1 MEHSIGANTLFL
13 IAGFPFT
20 NTMLACVL
28 VSLLMIIV
36 ALIVRSKLSMDKPGK
51 LQTIVELIVD
61 YIYGLCLSIAD
72 KKRAQSFFP
81 WMITFFLFII
91 LNNVIGLFPGFGH
104 IAYLNAEGH
113 EIALL
118 KGATSD
124 LNLTFALGVVS
135 FGLLEFYGFKMVGV
149 KGWLKHYF
157 HTKPIYILPIF
168 IFVGVLELVLEPVKS
183 LSLAFRLFGNVMAG
197 ETLVSAMSVIN
208 GTPILLAAV
217 PFLLLEMLVAFVQ
230 ALVFT
235 LLTLTFISMIT
246 APSEEH

>member
-13 IAGFPFT
+13 IGGFPFT
-20 NTMLACVL
+20 NTMLASIL
-28 VSLLMIIV
+28 VSLLMILL
-36 ALIVRSKLSMDKPGK
+36 AAIVRSKLTQRNPGK
-51 LQTIVELIVD
+51 LQTVFELIAD

-72 KKRAQSFFP
+72 KERAKAFFP
-81 WMITFFLFII
+81 WMITFFLFIL
-91 LNNVIGLFPGFGH
+91 LNNIIGLFPGFGH
-104 IAYLNAEGH
+104 IAYLNEEGH

-135 FGLLEFYGFKMVGV
+135 FGLLEFYGFKMVGI
-149 KGWLKHYF
+149 KGWFKHYF
-157 HTKPIYILPIF
+157 HTKPLYILPIF
-168 IFVGVLELVLEPVKS
+168 LFVGVLELILEPVKS

-208 GTPILLAAV
+208 GTPMLFIAI